1 MSDELTNPI
10 YFCEGCESEME
21 DRGGAYEERYSKF
34 EACPLCMTNE
44 ELYELEYGSKS
55 KKEME

>member
-1 MSDELTNPI
+1 MTDKFANST

-21 DRGGAYEERYSKF
+21 DRGGAYHERYSKY

-44 ELYELEYGSKS
+44 ELYELEFGTKS
-55 KKEME
+55 KKDSD